1 MWEQFRR
8 LRSEIYKDAD
18 DLEETCFVIDAGIA
32 ELLKWKRSQNEQ
44 DVNGTL
50 INVVNISTTSVQD
63 LVDDLL
69 LINPGSIIVWLS
81 FIEEAVLVALRE
93 ALKKANIF
101 ECAVVSHYNS
111 ASLKVALR
119 CEEDGEDY
127 LRSALQPIV
136 PKLFFSPTYSFPILH
151 EPAAFEFRIATC
163 HRDRHVHSLTYSSLA
178 KTSDN
183 NKW

>member
-1 MWEQFRR
+1 M
-8 LRSEIYKDAD
+8 
-18 DLEETCFVIDAGIA
+18 IDAGIA
-32 ELLKWKRSQNEQ
+32 ELLKWKKSQNEQ
-44 DVNGTL
+44 DTNDNL

-69 LINPGSIIVWLS
+69 LINPGGIIVWVS
-81 FIEEAVLVALRE
+81 FIEEMVLVSLRE

-101 ECAVVSHYNS
+101 ECVIVSHYNS

-127 LRSALQPIV
+127 LRSTLQPIV
-136 PKLFFSPTYSFPILH
+136 PKLFFSPTYSFPILN
-151 EPAAFEFRIATC
+151 EPTAFEFRIATC
-163 HRDRHVHSLTYSSLA
+163 HQDRHVHSLTYSSLA
-178 KTSDN
+178 KTSE